1 MSALSYHVQHMPDPA
16 FWQALAD
23 HPEPHGQYPRPL
35 TLGSRIA
42 FVFAPF
48 NTQEG
53 YADFGNPKRGM
64 HLVVPSTPAPIT
76 SMGYLFGPPTGM
88 SRRMFVAFFY
98 RSNEAVLAECS
109 PIVML
114 HKPLGLR
121 LQSGAVYT
129 DFSVASAVLKGD
141 DAPINLLYASPSNP
155 DLSLVI
161 REEADFAGKS
171 NLNIQLRVPML
182 ASMTVNPPAQA
193 RLPI

>member
-1 MSALSYHVQHMPDPA
+1 MSVLSYHVQHMPDSA

-23 HPEPHGQYPRPL
+23 HPKPYGQYPCPL

-48 NTQEG
+48 NTLEG
-53 YADFGNPKRGM
+53 YADFGNPKKCM
-64 HLVVPSTPAPIT
+64 HLVVPSTPAPIM

-98 RSNEAVLAECS
+98 RPNEAVLAECS

-121 LQSGAVYT
+121 LPSGAVYT

-193 RLPI
+193 PLPI

>member
-23 HPEPHGQYPRPL
+23 HPKPHGQYPCPL

-98 RSNEAVLAECS
+98 RSNEAC
-109 PIVML
+109 
-114 HKPLGLR
+114 
-121 LQSGAVYT
+121 
-129 DFSVASAVLKGD
+129 
-141 DAPINLLYASPSNP
+141 LLYTSPSP
-155 DLSLVI
+155 RDS
-161 REEADFAGKS
+161 
-171 NLNIQLRVPML
+171 
-182 ASMTVNPPAQA
+182 
-193 RLPI
+193 